1 MQANAIS
8 IQQVI
13 QEKLTQLL
21 SEKIEIVGSGR
32 TDTGVHAM
40 QQYFHADVNSP
51 VVTEDFKYHLNA
63 ILPRDIL
70 VRSIK
75 AVKEDAHA
83 RFDAISRSYRYEI
96 ARLKDPFRIDEAYVY
111 PREIDLDR
119 LNKASE
125 QLTGPHDFESFSK
138 VKTQVNNFNCEVFK
152 AFWQQDG
159 QNTCFIIEA
168 NRFLRGMVRAIVGTL
183 LLINENK
190 LQTNSI
196 KDILAMKNR
205 SSAGRSVPPEGL
217 YLTNINYP
225 QHIFDPQ

>member
-1 MQANAIS
+1 VQANAIS